1 MTTATPTPTDAP
13 APTTTT
19 YRLLPMPPD
28 VLADARAGRPD
39 AWGHAAVGVTAVG
52 GEPVRCCR
60 TDAAAG
66 ERLLLVAF
74 RPPLPRDDSPYQ
86 ETGAVFVHAEVCAG
100 PVSADAYPVGWLP
113 RPQVLRAYDERGWIH
128 PATRV
133 HDGTDPEREL
143 AEVLA
148 TPGVVEVHS
157 RNVAYG
163 CWMFTAVPA

>member
-1 MTTATPTPTDAP
+1 VP
-13 APTTTT
+13 
-19 YRLLPMPPD
+19 
-28 VLADARAGRPD
+28 
-39 AWGHAAVGVTAVG
+39 VTAGG

-60 TDAAAG
+60 TDARAG
-66 ERLLLVAF
+66 EALLLLAF
-74 RPPLPRDDSPYQ
+74 
-86 ETGAVFVHAEVCAG
+86 
-100 PVSADAYPVGWLP
+100 

-133 HDGTDPEREL
+133 HDGTEPEREL

-163 CWMFTAVPA
+163 CWMFTAVPAD

>member
-1 MTTATPTPTDAP
+1 MTTAT
-13 APTTTT
+13 TTTT
-19 YRLLPMPPD
+19 TTFRLLPMPAA
-28 VLADARAGRPD
+28 VLEQARVGRPG
-39 AWGHAAVGVTAVG
+39 AWGRDPVPVTAGG

-60 TDAAAG
+60 TDARAG
-66 ERLLLVAF
+66 EELLFLAF

-86 ETGAVFVHAEVCAG
+86 EVGAVYVHAGTCEGPGPSAG
-100 PVSADAYPVGWLP
+100 YPMDWRG

-133 HDGTDPEREL
+133 HDGTHPEREL

-163 CWMFTAVPA
+163 CWMFAAVPGH

>member
-1 MTTATPTPTDAP
+1 MTTAT
-13 APTTTT
+13 TTTT
-19 YRLLPMPPD
+19 TTFRLLPMPAE
-28 VLADARAGRPD
+28 VLEDARAGLPD
-39 AWGHAAVGVTAVG
+39 AWGRAPVPVTAGG

-60 TDAAAG
+60 TDAGAG
-66 ERLLLVAF
+66 EELLLVAF
-74 RPPLPRDDSPYQ
+74 RPPLPRDDSPY
-86 ETGAVFVHAEVCAG
+86 EEVGAVYVHAVTCAG
-100 PVSADAYPVGWLP
+100 PGPSAGYPADWRG

-133 HDGTDPEREL
+133 HDGTHAEREL

-163 CWMFTAVPA
+163 CWMFAAVAGH